1 VHDTELLFQAM
12 FTDVPRKGGV
22 SHTVNRLWAPAKGAP
37 QAPGQPASTLDLFRD
52 APPHPRKSTGG
63 KV

>member
-1 VHDTELLFQAM
+1 MHDTELLFQAM

-37 QAPGQPASTLDLFRD
+37 QAPGQPASTHCAHHLYL
-52 APPHPRKSTGG
+52 
-63 KV
+63 